1 VRIPQGIDTALRTAV
16 ALSVLPIAI
25 FFYSLAGIG
34 LALAGAPPARIHR
47 LYVSICRLCLLVGGT
62 ELGVRGGERIEPGQ
76 AYIVVPNHE
85 SGWDPLCLLVGL
97 PRLVMRFIAK
107 RQFMDIPILG
117 QALRLTG
124 NVRVLRTET
133 TSDAVRIRTA
143 MDRRHPEVSIL
154 FFAEGRRSRDGAFH
168 PFKMDAFVTA
178 LGYGLPILPIG
189 IAGTRPIW
197 RRGILRLRKGTVAVE
212 VGEPIPVEGLTLED
226 RRVLRDRTF
235 TTVRALRTRARQR
248 LRDVGVDPGGID

>member
-1 VRIPQGIDTALRTAV
+1 MSEGIETFLRTAV

-25 FFYSLAGIG
+25 FFYSLAAIG

-47 LYVSICRLCLLVGGT
+47 LYVSVCQLCLLVGGT
-62 ELGVRGGERIEPGQ
+62 ELMVFGGERIEPSQ

-124 NVRVLRTET
+124 NVRVVRTET
-133 TSDAVRIRTA
+133 TGDSARIHAA
-143 MDRRHPEVSIL
+143 MDRRDPEVSIL

-168 PFKMDAFVTA
+168 PFKMGAFVTA
-178 LGYGLPILPIG
+178 LGYGLTILPIG

-197 RRGILRLRKGTVAVE
+197 RRGVLRLRKGMVAVE
-212 VGEPIPVEGLTLED
+212 VGESISVEGLTLED
-226 RRVLRDRTF
+226 RQVLRDRTCAA
-235 TTVRALRTRARQR
+235 VRSLRARARQR
-248 LRDVGVDPGGID
+248 LREVGVDPGGID